1 MIRWGFEPCP
11 DGIQAQSGALIAA
24 TFSGG
29 ERDGRVLEGNA
40 LTGAA
45 FQVVGKYG

>member
-11 DGIQAQSGALIAA
+11 DGSQAQIAA

-29 ERDGRVLEGNA
+29 EWDGRVLEGNA